1 MADARRYD
9 DDIAALQ
16 AVTLR
21 SDQIIQTAAVAVD
34 QFIKGV
40 TVKLHFV
47 PGGADVFVRIHI
59 SGEIGRDMDVVAGMS
74 KKEIKFTAKTTN

>member
-59 SGEIGRDMDVVAGMS
+59 SGVHFDFLIKVSGRKAS
-74 KKEIKFTAKTTN
+74 LQ